1 MTPPGW
7 TIRALMRM
15 SAGLVVW
22 ASTFVF
28 LYAGFSLGC
37 QVWAPPPDDGLRNPV
52 TFMLLGLTVVH
63 LAILAALGWLWW
75 SRPVTADHGE
85 SETSRRVRHRVE
97 GLVLACSIFAVV
109 WIVFPVF
116 MVAPCA
122 G

>member
-1 MTPPGW
+1 MTPAGW
-7 TIRALMRM
+7 TIRALLRL

-22 ASTFVF
+22 ASAFVF

-37 QVWAPPPDDGLRNPV
+37 QAWAPSPDEGLNNPV
-52 TFMLLGLTVVH
+52 TFMLAGFAVVH
-63 LAILAALGWLWW
+63 LSVLALLGWLWW
-75 SRPVTADHGE
+75 RRPVAADRGE

-97 GLVLACSIFAVV
+97 GLVLVCSILALV
-109 WIVFPVF
+109 WIAFPVF